1 MGYHHCH
8 IPDLQTLQTQYEVLG
23 LTNFVMRYKN
33 CQGIIGDSDAI
44 KFIEDKINEFL
55 NII

>member
-1 MGYHHCH
+1 LDAF
-8 IPDLQTLQTQYEVLG
+8 IV
-23 LTNFVMRYKN
+23 RYKN

>member
-8 IPDLQTLQTQYEVLG
+8 IPDLVTLKKQYDTLG
-23 LTNFVMRYKN
+23 LDAFIVRYKN